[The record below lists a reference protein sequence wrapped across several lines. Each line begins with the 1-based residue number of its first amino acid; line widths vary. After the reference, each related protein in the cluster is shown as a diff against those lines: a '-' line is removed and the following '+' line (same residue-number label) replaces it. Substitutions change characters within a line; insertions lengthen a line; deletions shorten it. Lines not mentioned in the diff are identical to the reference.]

1 VRLLHPFV
9 VGHVIAA
16 AVIGMIAGA
25 VMSVLGALFSAGAM
39 VVGALISCLIC
50 SVWPGLGAK
59 ARFLWPVAVLAN
71 PVMLLA
77 LAMVVIEGQC
87 LTDDYPSWNCM
98 AVAVAVLVAGLCLL
112 PPFGGLLWRRLKRES
127 TP

>member
-1 VRLLHPFV
+1 
-9 VGHVIAA
+9 
-16 AVIGMIAGA
+16 MIAGA
-25 VMSVLGALFSAGAM
+25 VMSILGALFGSAAM
-39 VVGALISCLIC
+39 AVGALISSLVCA
-50 SVWPGLGAK
+50 VWPGLEAK

-87 LTDDYPSWNCM
+87 LTDDFPGWNCM

-112 PPFGGLLWRRLKRES
+112 PPFGGLLWRRWKREGS
-127 TP
+127 V